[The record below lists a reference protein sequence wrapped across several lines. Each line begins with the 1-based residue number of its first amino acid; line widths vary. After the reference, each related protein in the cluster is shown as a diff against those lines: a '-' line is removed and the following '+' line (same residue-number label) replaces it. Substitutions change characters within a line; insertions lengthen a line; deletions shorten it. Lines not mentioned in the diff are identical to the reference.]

1 MKMDTIDH
9 IAITVANI
17 EDSLNWYRQQSQCQI
32 LYHDN
37 TWALL
42 EYHNIKLA
50 LVIDREHPPHF
61 AMISEK
67 PEQYG
72 PLTKHRDG
80 SLSVYIEDPDGNHI
94 EMIKY
99 ES

>member
-1 MKMDTIDH
+1 MKLDTIDH
-9 IAITVANI
+9 IAITVTDI
-17 EDSLNWYRQQSQCQI
+17 KVSVDWYLRQYHCQV
-32 LYHDN
+32 LYQDN

-61 AMISEK
+61 AIISET

-72 PLTKHRDG
+72 PLTKHRDR
-80 SLSVYIEDPDGNHI
+80 SQSVYIEDPDGNHI
-94 EMIKY
+94 EMIRY